1 MPTHDLLLTYDF
13 PPLGGGIARMMEEL
27 ARGHPPGSLIVSTG
41 TIADQEEVDAALP
54 NVVDRIPV
62 AVGRLK
68 TLQGRL
74 LWSRRA
80 AALARD
86 PGARF
91 AWCGTLRPAG
101 YPARWAWER
110 SRLPYGILF
119 YGGDLLA
126 VRPKL
131 ARSRLKRRAYA
142 PLLDDAA
149 TLVAISHWTAG
160 LLREVLLDLGLEDAT
175 QRIRV
180 VPLGTDPMRFVPD
193 AVAAERFRVSRGLP
207 AGRWLVTVARLVPHK
222 GIDTGIEVL
231 AHLAAEHPD
240 LRYAVI
246 GRGTYHDALLAQ
258 ATALGVADRLHI
270 LTDVGDD
277 DLPGAFAMGEIYLGL
292 SRQVGLDAEGFGIA
306 LLEAS
311 ACAVPV
317 VAGASGGIADAV
329 ENGVTGLLVTPDDP
343 EAASDAVRHLLADG
357 ALARQ
362 LGAAGRARVE
372 RRFTWD
378 RVVRDLR
385 ALAEEHGRP

>member
-1 MPTHDLLLTYDF
+1 ATTGGAPRLGSPLDSPGRPPRLETPHVPTHDLLLTYDF

-131 ARSRLKRRAYA
+131 
-142 PLLDDAA
+142 
-149 TLVAISHWTAG
+149 
-160 LLREVLLDLGLEDAT
+160 
-175 QRIRV
+175 
-180 VPLGTDPMRFVPD
+180 
-193 AVAAERFRVSRGLP
+193 
-207 AGRWLVTVARLVPHK
+207 
-222 GIDTGIEVL
+222 
-231 AHLAAEHPD
+231 
-240 LRYAVI
+240 
-246 GRGTYHDALLAQ
+246 
-258 ATALGVADRLHI
+258 
-270 LTDVGDD
+270 
-277 DLPGAFAMGEIYLGL
+277 
-292 SRQVGLDAEGFGIA
+292 
-306 LLEAS
+306 
-311 ACAVPV
+311 
-317 VAGASGGIADAV
+317 
-329 ENGVTGLLVTPDDP
+329 
-343 EAASDAVRHLLADG
+343 
-357 ALARQ
+357 
-362 LGAAGRARVE
+362 
-372 RRFTWD
+372 
-378 RVVRDLR
+378 
-385 ALAEEHGRP
+385 